1 LSAKASEAVEGAGI
15 PTSTT
20 VVSITSTT
28 IVISQN
34 ANANNS
40 SASSRICPWG
50 NGDGST
56 TFNLP
61 DRRYR
66 TLVGRDNINNN
77 PASRSSDFAGTH
89 LSTAGGEE
97 MHQLVTNEAPS
108 GLLTLNF
115 NDPGHTH
122 SINGS
127 TGVMSYTG
135 GSGQYSSGGNHRDRQ
150 QHHRHHFVPQR

>member
-1 LSAKASEAVEGAGI
+1 L
-15 PTSTT
+15 
-20 VVSITSTT
+20 
-28 IVISQN
+28 
-34 ANANNS
+34 
-40 SASSRICPWG
+40 RICPWG

-56 TFNLP
+56 TCNVP